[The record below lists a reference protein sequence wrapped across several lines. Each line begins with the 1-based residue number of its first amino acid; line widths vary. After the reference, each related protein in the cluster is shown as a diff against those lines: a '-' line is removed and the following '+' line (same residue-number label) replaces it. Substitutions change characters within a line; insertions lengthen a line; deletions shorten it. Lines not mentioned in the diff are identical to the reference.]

1 CIRDRDRVMEIII
14 AIAMLTGVFCYYQN
28 NKIVIT
34 NIKLKQK
41 INNKVRIAQI
51 SDLHSKEFGK
61 NNDILYKKIIEQK
74 PDIIVATGDLIDSSM
89 KKLDEII
96 EFCSSINKDIPMYY
110 ILGNNEMRCSRVS
123 EIVEKLKKN
132 KICVLENEIESIEVK
147 GNKIN
152 ILGLEEKRIDEGELF
167 YSKVNSRYGTENIEK
182 IFSRLE
188 RLDGIKIVLS
198 HYPENFEYVEEGA
211 YSKYNFDI
219 MFSGHA
225 HGGQFILPGIGG
237 IFAPGQGLFPK
248 YYKGVYGEKN
258 KLIVS
263 RGLGN
268 SGFPLRL
275 FNRPDL
281 VIVDL
286 I

>member
-1 CIRDRDRVMEIII
+1 MEIII
-14 AIAMLTGVFCYYQN
+14 AIAMIMGAFCYYQN

-61 NNDILYKKIIEQK
+61 NNNTLYKVIIEQE
-74 PDIIVATGDLIDSSM
+74 PDIIVATGDLIDSNM
-89 KKLDEII
+89 KRINEII
-96 EFCSSINKDIPMYY
+96 EFCSRLNKKIPVYY

>member
-1 CIRDRDRVMEIII
+1 MEIII

-152 ILGLEEKRIDEGELF
+152 ILGLAEKRIDEGELF

-182 IFSRLE
+182 IFRRLE

-198 HYPENFEYVEEGA
+198 HYHENFEYVEEGA

-263 RGLGN
+263 RGWGN